1 MTSNVGTQ
9 AFKAPE
15 FFQRNADGKINYHR
29 NVDIFAMGL
38 TFLGVVQENPYLFP
52 RIETPNEASELH
64 IPAGLLM
71 WERKTCGQEPLAV
84 VKEEQCTN
92 MTLWG
97 QVRKVIGNMTCF
109 EPRDRI
115 SAAEVV
121 QEISAIIANASQS
134 TSASE
139 CQGCSAA
146 ENDQDPQTFVPGPS
160 RLGTAVPGPTVPG
173 PTVPGPTVPGP
184 TVPGPTVPGPTVPGP
199 TVPGPTVPGPTVPG
213 PTAPGPTA
221 PGPSPAE
228 PFLPTFSV
236 AMLPVPILP
245 PIHIPGPKIPG
256 LHLSSPSPPTSPVL
270 PPKVPR
276 YSVPSFVVPS
286 SRTKYSVAQV
296 NAPGPKIP
304 GLSVPRPGV

>member
-199 TVPGPTVPGPTVPG
+199 TVPGPT
-213 PTAPGPTA
+213 APGPTA